1 MMRSH
6 SPLAGHAPVLVGMA
20 LGTVVALAVGGC
32 GSTGA
37 PGAGGKA
44 TPAGGTA
51 GAGTVTASPHT
62 ASPHTTAPL
71 PQPGMWQLLPPAPAT
86 GSLSLTVSVWTG
98 SQMLI
103 HGLAQVGNSGNFQ
116 GITLGY
122 TPATRRWRT
131 LAPGPAA
138 TMVQNGEVAAW
149 TGSEMFIL
157 GLTNAAYNPAT
168 NTWRRIARYNGPVG
182 AMYAWTGHQVI
193 LWGGGCCGHV
203 TAEGAA
209 YTPATNSWR
218 ALPPSPLSARH
229 TTGAWTGTEL
239 IIAGGWRP
247 PTDTAGHGARI
258 FADAAAYSP
267 AARTWRRLP
276 PMPEARYDATA
287 LWDGT
292 EVLYLGG
299 TLAGAHAPSADGVAF
314 NPSTGRWRRL
324 PTMAFTRSWFAAV
337 WTGHQVL
344 VWGGVTGASGDETV
358 PPHGVA
364 YNPAANRWSAL
375 PQAPLRGRAWP
386 MAVWTG
392 REMIVWGGT
401 IPRSRYT
408 GPNDGAAYRPAPG

>member
-1 MMRSH
+1 MMRLH
-6 SPLAGHAPVLVGMA
+6 SPVARRAHPRVGIA
-20 LGTVVALAVGGC
+20 LGVAVVLTAGGC
-32 GSTGA
+32 GSAGA
-37 PGAGGKA
+37 PGARSTV
-44 TPAGGTA
+44 TPGGGTP
-51 GAGTVTASPHT
+51 GVGTATASPHN
-62 ASPHTTAPL
+62 TAPL
-71 PQPGMWQLLPPAPAT
+71 RRPGAWQLLPPAPAT
-86 GSLSLTVSVWTG
+86 ASLSLTVSVWTG

-103 HGLAQVGNSGNFQ
+103 HGLAQVGNSGNFR
-116 GITLGY
+116 GVTLSY
-122 TPATRRWRT
+122 IPATRRWRT
-131 LAPGPAA
+131 LAPGPAP
-138 TMVQNGEVAAW
+138 TMIQNGEVALWA
-149 TGSEMFIL
+149 GSEMLIL

-182 AMYAWTGHQVI
+182 AVYVWTGHQVI

-239 IIAGGWRP
+239 IVAGGWRP
-247 PTDTAGHGARI
+247 PTDTAGHARA
-258 FADAAAYSP
+258 FADAAAYNP
-267 AARTWRRLP
+267 TTRTWRRLP
-276 PMPEARYDATA
+276 PMPEARSGAMV

-299 TLAGAHAPSADGVAF
+299 TLAGAHAPSADGIAF

-324 PTMAFTRSWFAAV
+324 PAMEFNRAAFAAV

-344 VWGGVTGASGDETV
+344 VWGGVTGASGFETI

-364 YNPAANRWSAL
+364 YGPAANRWSAL

-401 IPRSRYT
+401 IPSARGHNGLS
-408 GPNDGAAYRPAPG
+408 DGAAYRPAPR